1 MEQFIM
7 SLAEKS
13 LVGAGFAFLL
23 YHTVIKGGQINER
36 IASTLD
42 GVASTL
48 NRMDLR
54 LEQLEKRM
62 DELEEK

>member
-1 MEQFIM
+1 MGM
-7 SLAEKS
+7 AEKS

-42 GVASTL
+42 GVANTL
-48 NRMDLR
+48 SKMDLR
-54 LEQLEKRM
+54 LEQLEKRVSEM
-62 DELEEK
+62 EEK